1 MEMLINIYDDEQSE
15 LILDETN
22 FNPTVV
28 QNFHNLGEKDNWT
41 QTNTNLQRYQ
51 NSSFLQMHVFD
62 DSDNFIITLNSG
74 KPLLRQPSTGKFYFG
89 DYHSHQGTYMV
100 GKKHTAVPH
109 ETLELIRDNQINLY
123 PYNQIPGDFTNAQ
136 KYSLKLSE
144 IFEVLKNISNHNV
157 LKDTKYKIKY
167 AVFGDM
173 LLEFASRLVITGM
186 GQGEDTELSAEEQ
199 EGEQN

>member
-22 FNPTVV
+22 FNPNVV
-28 QNFHNLGEKDNWT
+28 QNFHNLGEKENWT
-41 QTNTNLQRYQ
+41 QVNTNLQRYQ

-100 GKKHTAVPH
+100 GKKHRAVPH

-123 PYNQIPGDFTNAQ
+123 PYNQIPGDSTNAQ

-144 IFEVLKNISNHNV
+144 IFVL
-157 LKDTKYKIKY
+157 
-167 AVFGDM
+167 FG
-173 LLEFASRLVITGM
+173 V
-186 GQGEDTELSAEEQ
+186 
-199 EGEQN
+199 

>member
-22 FNPTVV
+22 FNPNAV
-28 QNFHNLGEKDNWT
+28 QNFHNLGEKENWT
-41 QTNTNLQRYQ
+41 ESNTNLQRYQ

-100 GKKHTAVPH
+100 GKKHRAVPH

-123 PYNQIPGDFTNAQ
+123 PYNQIPGDSTNAQ

-144 IFEVLKNISNHNV
+144 IFEVLKNIPNHNV

-173 LLEFASRLVITGM
+173 LLEFASRLVINATSG
-186 GQGEDTELSAEEQ
+186 DTELSAEEQ
-199 EGEQN
+199 EGGAN